1 MKKLSFPLVFG
12 FILGMI
18 TACATRAD
26 NSSNSQPQEVIVET
40 ASLSQNDST
49 SFVKPE
55 ELKEENDS
63 EQE

>member
-1 MKKLSFPLVFG
+1 
-12 FILGMI
+12 MI

-26 NSSNSQPQEVIVET
+26 GNSNSQPQEVIIET
-40 ASLSQNDST
+40 ASLYQNDSA

-55 ELKEENDS
+55 EMKEEDDS

>member
-1 MKKLSFPLVFG
+1 MKKSSFPLILG

-26 NSSNSQPQEVIVET
+26 GNSNSQPQEVIIET
-40 ASLSQNDST
+40 ASLSQNDSA

-55 ELKEENDS
+55 EMKEEDDS